1 MSYSMHALA
10 SVDDLDTT
18 SCHHGDPNL
27 YPSDF
32 EVIYC
37 PERLKQEFL
46 SIEEEKNVNVISWH
60 WPEVINI
67 DN

>member
-1 MSYSMHALA
+1 MSYSTHALA
-10 SVDDLDTT
+10 SLVTFTT
-18 SCHHGDPNL
+18 SCHHGDPKPL
-27 YPSDF
+27 SYSF
-32 EVIYC
+32 EVLL

-60 WPEVINI
+60 WPEVIDI